1 MDLGARD
8 ASRIGVYAVRSLCC
22 SSLHVKHGGEL
33 GRVELNELTENH
45 RAAEIREH
53 LLML

>member
-1 MDLGARD
+1 M
-8 ASRIGVYAVRSLCC
+8 YAVRSLCC
-22 SSLHVKHGGEL
+22 SSLKHGGEL